1 MPLIEEYGYDTKQA
15 CHAIRNLIFLERFY
29 KTRSIEQA
37 LWLEENSEDKIM
49 LAEIKAGWY
58 TERVIL
64 EIARQ
69 KVEQNKKMEQWYT
82 AQPTRPDL
90 KEELENTIKQLVRE
104 RL

>member
-1 MPLIEEYGYDTKQA
+1 
-15 CHAIRNLIFLERFY
+15 LERFY
-29 KTRSIEQA
+29 RTRSIEQA
-37 LWLEENSEDKIM
+37 LWLEENSEDRIM
-49 LAEIKAGWY
+49 LAEIKRGTFPEAI
-58 TERVIL
+58 IL
-64 EIARQ
+64 DIARD